1 MTELKSLKFLP
12 TYDLSKIRIYVWLR
26 WYNQEVGVKKKK
38 KKDQEKEAKAR
49 NGNIKKIG

>member
-12 TYDLSKIRIYVWLR
+12 TYDLSKIRIHVWLR

-38 KKDQEKEAKAR
+38 KDQEEEAKAR